1 VSKFG
6 EILESADKLSVD
18 EKESLVS
25 ILNHRVAEQ
34 RRDQVVEAV
43 KQARRE
49 FKEGRCRPATTAQ
62 IMKKLLA

>member
-6 EILESADKLSVD
+6 QILESADKLSID

-34 RRDQVVEAV
+34 RRNELVQAV
-43 KQARRE
+43 KEARRE
-49 FKEGRCRPATTAQ
+49 FNGGRCRPATTAQ
-62 IMKKLLA
+62 IMKKLFA